1 MQWVLSFFIW
11 ERCLNIYSFYA
22 LAAQVLLGAMSS
34 ELLYLSAVPQ
44 DLYFLR
50 PCCSSTVGGNEFW
63 ASLSERGASTY
74 IVFAPLLLK
83 YRWGQWVLSF
93 FIWARC
99 LNIYTFKPLL
109 LKCYWGQWVLSFF
122 IWARCLNIYT
132 FKTLLLKCCWG
143 KWVLSFF
150 VWARCLKIYTFYA
163 PAAQVPLGAMSSE
176 LLYLSAVLQ
185 YL

>member
-1 MQWVLSFFIW
+1 
-11 ERCLNIYSFYA
+11 
-22 LAAQVLLGAMSS
+22 MSS
-34 ELLYLSAVPQ
+34 KLLCLSAVPQ

-63 ASLSERGASTY
+63 ASLSERSASIFIIY
-74 IVFAPLLLK
+74 KALLLK

-109 LKCYWGQWVLSFF
+109 LKCCWGQWVLTYF

-132 FKTLLLKCCWG
+132 FTPLLLKCRWG
-143 KWVLSFF
+143 QWVIIFF
-150 VWARCLKIYTFYA
+150 IWARCLNTYTFYA
-163 PAAQVPLGAMSSE
+163 LAAKVPLGAMSSK
-176 LLYLSAVLQ
+176 LLYLTAVPQ
-185 YL
+185 HVYFFRPCCSSTVGCNEF